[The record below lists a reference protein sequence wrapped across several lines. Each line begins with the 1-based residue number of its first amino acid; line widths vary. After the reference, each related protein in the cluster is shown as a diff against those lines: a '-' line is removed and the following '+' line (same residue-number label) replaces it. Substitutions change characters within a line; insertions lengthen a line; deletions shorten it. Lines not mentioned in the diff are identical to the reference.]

1 MEHKALQIP
10 VLGLLLLR
18 NFSGSRLSGHF
29 IQMLAVKSE
38 NTRAGAPL
46 LRNSLSIQN
55 STMFN

>member
-18 NFSGSRLSGHF
+18 NFSDSRLSGNF
-29 IQMLAVKSE
+29 IQILAVKYE
-38 NTRAGAPL
+38 TILAGAPL
-46 LRNSLSIQN
+46 LCNSLSIQN